1 MFASFGDQPM
11 SIAEIPRK
19 MTAEELLAMPDDGVE
34 RWLIRG
40 ELRENA
46 ESDMNRRN
54 PDHSGTMTRV
64 ASRLDRWLDAQPQ
77 PRGKVY
83 TGDAAFKLRPDS
95 PTLVGI
101 DVAYVSAN
109 LRAQTPK
116 GRKII
121 EGVPILAVE
130 ILSPSDV
137 HSDVTEKVQEYLDT
151 GVALVWVID
160 PDFETVS
167 AFTKNAEPILFNRA
181 QELTA
186 EPHLPG
192 FRVRVA
198 DLFE

>member
-1 MFASFGDQPM
+1 M
-11 SIAEIPRK
+11 SIVEMPRK

-40 ELRENA
+40 ELRENP

-64 ASRLDRWLDAQPQ
+64 ASRLDRWVENQPS

-83 TGDAAFKLRPDS
+83 TGDIAFKLRADS

-101 DVAYVSAN
+101 DVAYVSAE
-109 LRAQTPK
+109 LRAKTPK
-116 GRKII
+116 GKRVV
-121 EGVPILAVE
+121 EGVPSLAVE

-137 HSDVTEKVQEYLDT
+137 HSDITEKVQEYLNV
-151 GVALVWVID
+151 GVAAVWVID
-160 PDFETVS
+160 PDFEIVTVFRPD
-167 AFTKNAEPILFNRA
+167 AGTVTFNREQDLIA
-181 QELTA
+181 DPYLS
-186 EPHLPG
+186 G

-198 DLFE
+198 ELFE

>member
-1 MFASFGDQPM
+1 M
-11 SIAEIPRK
+11 SIAETPRR

-40 ELRENA
+40 ELRENP

-54 PDHSGTMTRV
+54 PDHSGTMTNIAALLSDWMRSQ
-64 ASRLDRWLDAQPQ
+64 AG

-101 DVAYVSAN
+101 DVAYVSAE
-109 LRAQTPK
+109 LRSRTPK

-137 HSDVTEKVQEYLDT
+137 HSDVSEKIQEYLDV
-151 GVALVWVID
+151 GVQLVWIID

-167 AFTKNAEPILFNRA
+167 AFVPNGEPRLFNRD
-181 QELTA
+181 QELTG

-192 FRVRVA
+192 FGVRVA
-198 DLFE
+198 ELFE

>member
-1 MFASFGDQPM
+1 M
-11 SIAEIPRK
+11 SIVETPRR

-40 ELRENA
+40 ELRENR

-64 ASRLDRWLDAQPQ
+64 AAFLDEWLRAQSK

-83 TGDAAFKLRPDS
+83 TGDVTFKLRSDS
-95 PTLVGI
+95 ATMVGI
-101 DVAYVSAN
+101 DVAYVTAE
-109 LRAQTPK
+109 LKAKTPK
-116 GRKII
+116 GRRLV
-121 EGVPILAVE
+121 EGVPVVAVE

-137 HSDVTEKVQEYLDT
+137 HSDVTEKVQEYLDA
-151 GVALVWVID
+151 GVALVWIVD
-160 PDFETVS
+160 PDFETV
-167 AFTKNAEPILFNRA
+167 AVYRADAEPVSFNRQ

-198 DLFE
+198 ELFE

>member
-1 MFASFGDQPM
+1 M
-11 SIAEIPRK
+11 SLVETPRK

-40 ELRENA
+40 ELRENR

-54 PDHSGTMTRV
+54 PDHSGTMTNV
-64 ASRLDRWLDAQPQ
+64 AQFLGAWVRRLPA

-83 TGDAAFKLRPDS
+83 TGDAAFKLRSDS

-101 DVAYVSAN
+101 DVAYVSPE
-109 LRAQTPK
+109 LKTKTPK
-116 GRKII
+116 GSKIV
-121 EGVPILAVE
+121 EGAPILAVE

-137 HSDVTEKVQEYLDT
+137 HSDITEKVQEYLDSGT
-151 GVALVWVID
+151 AVVWVID

-167 AFTKNAEPILFNRA
+167 AYTPNEEPRLFSRG

-198 DLFE
+198 ELFE

>member
-1 MFASFGDQPM
+1 M
-11 SIAEIPRK
+11 SIVESPRT
-19 MTAEELLAMPDDGVE
+19 MTVEELLAMPDDGVE

-40 ELRENA
+40 ELRENL

-54 PDHSGTMTRV
+54 PDHSGALANIAALLRTWMR
-64 ASRLDRWLDAQPQ
+64 SRPE
-77 PRGKVY
+77 PRGRVY
-83 TGDAAFKLRPDS
+83 AGDVTFKLRPDS

-101 DVAYVSAN
+101 DVAYVSAD
-109 LRAQTPK
+109 LRATTPK
-116 GRKII
+116 GRKLV

-137 HSDVTEKVQEYLDT
+137 HSDVTEKVQEYLDV
-151 GVALVWVID
+151 GVAVIWVVD

-167 AFTKNAEPILFNRA
+167 AFTRTDEPRLFSRG

-186 EPHLPG
+186 ETHLPG

-198 DLFE
+198 ELFE